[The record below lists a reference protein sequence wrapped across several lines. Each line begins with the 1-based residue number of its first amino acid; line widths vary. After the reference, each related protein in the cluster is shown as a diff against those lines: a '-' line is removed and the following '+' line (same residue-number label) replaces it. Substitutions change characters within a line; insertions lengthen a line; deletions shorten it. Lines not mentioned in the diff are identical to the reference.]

1 VTEGDGNPTDER
13 QTSAAPDG
21 DLRPLRVFVRVPHAW
36 CHASVAA
43 LDEVAQAAE
52 ELGFD
57 GISVQDHILSDAS
70 VTPCGRAHGGDDR
83 TVFEA
88 LGVLT
93 WLAGRTSQIR
103 LLTGVLVVPWRDP
116 ILTAKE
122 TATLDVLSGG
132 RLVLGVGIGALVGAS
147 EDGQQRLNA
156 HARLAQR
163 EFSAMGVRGDRGPR
177 TDEFLAALV
186 ALWTREGAAFRG
198 EHIAFEAIDLIP
210 RPVQQPHPPIWI
222 GGRSAAALRRVA
234 RFGNGWFPSQAS
246 VDLIRAGRAA
256 IAAHAAQIGRPVP
269 VDQGVNLFASIGD
282 ADEAAYAAIADA
294 LGPRFATR
302 EALTGA
308 TIAGRP
314 DTVLRRIAA
323 YCSAGVNAIDLKLL
337 PLGTVDTIGQMRRLA
352 LDVLPAIAGRQGAGA
367 AG

>member
-1 VTEGDGNPTDER
+1 M
-13 QTSAAPDG
+13 
-21 DLRPLRVFVRVPHAW
+21 
-36 CHASVAA
+36 
-43 LDEVAQAAE
+43 DEVAQAAE

-57 GISVQDHILSDAS
+57 GVSVQDHLLSDSS

-93 WLAGRTSQIR
+93 WLAGRTRRVR
-103 LLTGVLVVPWRDP
+103 LLTGILVLPWRDP

-122 TATLDVLSGG
+122 TATLDVLSAG

-147 EDGQQRLNA
+147 VDGQQRLSA

-186 ALWTREGAAFRG
+186 ELWTRDGATIRG
-198 EHIAFEAIDLIP
+198 EHIAFEDVDLLP
-210 RPVQQPHPPIWI
+210 RPVQQPHPPIWV
-222 GGRSAAALRRVA
+222 GGRSEAALRRVA
-234 RFGNGWFPSQAS
+234 RLGSGWFPSQAS
-246 VDLIRAGRAA
+246 VELVRAGRAA
-256 IAAHAAQIGRPVP
+256 IAAHAAEIGRPVP

-282 ADEAAYAAIADA
+282 TDDTAHAAIADA
-294 LGPRFATR
+294 LGPRFATHG
-302 EALTGA
+302 ALTGA

-314 DTVLRRIAA
+314 DTVLARIAA
-323 YCSAGVNAIDLKLL
+323 YRSAGVNAIDLKLL
-337 PLGTVDTIGQMRRLA
+337 PLGTADTVAQMRRLA
-352 LDVLPAIAGRQGAGA
+352 LDVLPAIAGRRAAGA
-367 AG
+367 VG